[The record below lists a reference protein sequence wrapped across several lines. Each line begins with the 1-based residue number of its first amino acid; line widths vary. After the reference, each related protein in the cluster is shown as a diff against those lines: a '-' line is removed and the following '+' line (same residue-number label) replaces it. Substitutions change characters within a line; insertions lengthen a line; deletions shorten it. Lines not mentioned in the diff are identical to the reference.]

1 MEKLNKRIE
10 IITDIASVKI
20 VDSKEDGMIT
30 IKINDWNL
38 VPFQFDWEKF
48 YMEATK
54 RDELEK
60 FISKI
65 EKEEKKLNRDKTET
79 ERRQD
84 MKELQEL
91 PTELQ
96 EITILYR
103 KDPES
108 KLINMVSYI
117 KEIIEW

>member
-20 VDSKEDGMIT
+20 VDSKEDGMVT

-84 MKELQEL
+84 MKELQSL

>member
-48 YMEATK
+48 YMESTK

>member
-84 MKELQEL
+84 MKELQSL